1 MSEMWNRREFVKRL
15 LALSAIG
22 AVLSANGCRSE
33 QPAAPEAETLP
44 STPPPT
50 APAGA
55 VDLAVAHGPD
65 ADPAELTRRAIAA
78 LGGIERFV
86 KKGDDVIVKPNIC
99 TAAHTYEYA
108 ATTNPQVV
116 GAIVALCVA
125 AGAKRVRVMDA
136 PFSGTPQQAYERS
149 GIAQAVGEAGGVM
162 EVMSPVKYK
171 DTPIPQGKDIKSW
184 PIYQEIFQ
192 ADVVIDVPIAKHH
205 SLAGL
210 TLAIKNLMG
219 VIIPNGRG
227 RFHRNLH
234 QRLADLATVVR
245 PTLTI
250 VDAVR
255 ILTAHG
261 PTGGNLDDVKKMDT
275 VIASSDIVAA
285 DAYATTLF
293 GKKPSDI
300 GYIVRAAEMGLGR
313 MDLDALKIEKI
324 AL

>member
-1 MSEMWNRREFVKRL
+1 MLWSRREFLRRF
-15 LALSAIG
+15 LALSAM
-22 AVLSANGCRSE
+22 ASVLTVSGCSTHKLAT
-33 QPAAPEAETLP
+33 PAAGKMPAAE
-44 STPPPT
+44 PT
-50 APAGA
+50 ASSGA
-55 VDLAVAHGPD
+55 VDLAVTHGPD
-65 ADPAELTRRAIAA
+65 ADPADLTRRAIAA

-86 KKGDDVIVKPNIC
+86 KRGDNVIVKPNIC
-99 TAAHTYEYA
+99 SAAHTYEYA

-136 PFSGTPQQAYERS
+136 PFSGTPRQAYERS
-149 GIAQAVGEAGGVM
+149 GIAEAVSEAGGVM
-162 EVMSPVKYK
+162 EVMSPVAYA
-171 DTPIPQGKDIKSW
+171 DVPIPKGKDIRSW
-184 PIYQEIFQ
+184 SIYQGVLD
-192 ADVVIDVPIAKHH
+192 ADVLIDVPIAKHH

-219 VIIPNGRG
+219 VINPRGRS

-245 PTLTI
+245 PTLI
-250 VDAVR
+250 VVDAIR

-275 VIASSDIVAA
+275 VIAGADIVAA

-300 GYIVRAAEMGLGR
+300 GYIVKAAEMGLGQ
-313 MDLDALKIEKI
+313 MDLGALKIKRI
-324 AL
+324 TL

>member
-1 MSEMWNRREFVKRL
+1 MSEMWSRREFVRRL
-15 LALSAIG
+15 LALSAAG
-22 AVLSANGCRSE
+22 VALSAGGCSPS
-33 QPAAPEAETLP
+33 QPATREAGKTPAPEQLA
-44 STPPPT
+44 
-50 APAGA
+50 A
-55 VDLAVAHGPD
+55 VTGVVDVAVAHGPD

-78 LGGIERFV
+78 LGGIEKFV

-108 ATTNPQVV
+108 ATTNPEVV

-149 GIAQAVGEAGGVM
+149 GIAKAVGEAGGVM

-171 DTPIPQGKDIKSW
+171 DTPIPEGKDIKSW
-184 PIYQEIFQ
+184 PIYQEILE
-192 ADVVIDVPIAKHH
+192 ADVLIDVPIAKHH

-219 VIIPNGRG
+219 VIRPRG
-227 RFHRNLH
+227 RNRLHRNLH
-234 QRLADLATVVR
+234 QRLADLATVIR

-275 VIASSDIVAA
+275 VIASADMVAA

-293 GKKPSDI
+293 DKQPSDI
-300 GYIVRAAEMGLGR
+300 GYIVKAAEMGLGR
-313 MDLDALKIEKI
+313 MDLDALRIERI